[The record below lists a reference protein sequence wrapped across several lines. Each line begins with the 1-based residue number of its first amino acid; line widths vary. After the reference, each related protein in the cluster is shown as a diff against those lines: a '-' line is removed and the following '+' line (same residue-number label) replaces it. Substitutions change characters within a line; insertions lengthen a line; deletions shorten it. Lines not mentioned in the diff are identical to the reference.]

1 MNLPSTESN
10 LRYIPND
17 VMNIILKFRT
27 EEMKKQRDKLNR
39 RYAMLNYD
47 KVIKELNETH
57 SLLYGGKILFIESKS
72 LDCSKLWLYSSP
84 FIEFI

>member
-1 MNLPSTESN
+1 MNIPYPESN
-10 LRYIPND
+10 VPYIPND

-27 EEMKKQRDKLNR
+27 EEMKKQRNK
-39 RYAMLNYD
+39 LNYD

-57 SLLYGGKILFIESKS
+57 SLLYGGKILFIESES
-72 LDCSKLWLYSSP
+72 LDCSKLWQYSSP

>member
-1 MNLPSTESN
+1 MNLPY
-10 LRYIPND
+10 LPND

-27 EEMKKQRDKLNR
+27 EEMKKQRDKLN
-39 RYAMLNYD
+39 YD
-47 KVIKELNETH
+47 KVIKELNECH

-72 LDCSKLWLYSSP
+72 LDYSKLWSYSSP

>member
-1 MNLPSTESN
+1 MNLPY
-10 LRYIPND
+10 LPND

-27 EEMKKQRDKLNR
+27 EEMKKQRDK
-39 RYAMLNYD
+39 LNYD

-72 LDCSKLWLYSSP
+72 LDYSKLWLHSSP

>member
-1 MNLPSTESN
+1 MKPYL
-10 LRYIPND
+10 PND

-27 EEMKKQRDKLNR
+27 EEMKKQRDK
-39 RYAMLNYD
+39 LNYD

-72 LDCSKLWLYSSP
+72 LDYSKLWLHSSP

>member
-1 MNLPSTESN
+1 MDLPY
-10 LRYIPND
+10 LPND

-27 EEMKKQRDKLNR
+27 EEMKKQRDK
-39 RYAMLNYD
+39 LNYD

-72 LDCSKLWLYSSP
+72 LDCSKLWKYSSP

>member
-1 MNLPSTESN
+1 MDLPY
-10 LRYIPND
+10 LPND

-27 EEMKKQRDKLNR
+27 EEMKKQRDK
-39 RYAMLNYD
+39 LNYD

-72 LDCSKLWLYSSP
+72 LDYSKLWLYSSP